1 MLKNCSKQ
9 TAAKVH
15 NSPWKYW
22 SHIYTQTYH
31 ERRLINYQLSINLGE
46 NLCRLNMFLQLALHV
61 RYLCE
66 TQGNVT
72 NSRNIGKDISEH
84 LDKKKK
90 KSSRGKSYLCC
101 IIVPYKHILHLHV
114 CLCFF
119 VTFTVIL
126 TKRMPKSL
134 FCTLRNGANTL
145 LKRTQSLSSTSTQG
159 SQC

>member
-1 MLKNCSKQ
+1 MVIPVFNVEELLQTNSCQGSQFTLKVLI
-9 TAAKVH
+9 T
-15 NSPWKYW
+15 Y
-22 SHIYTQTYH
+22 IYTQTYH

-90 KSSRGKSYLCC
+90 NHQGGKVIYTVSSFLISTSY
-101 IIVPYKHILHLHV
+101 IYMFA
-114 CLCFF
+114 CFF
-119 VTFTVIL
+119 CYIHCNIDQ
-126 TKRMPKSL
+126 K
-134 FCTLRNGANTL
+134 NAQITL
-145 LKRTQSLSSTSTQG
+145 LHTL
-159 SQC
+159 